1 MFVSEWWHFFFLLTS
16 SFYFSFLKGML
27 AIGLLEKFKKQVTFF
42 YLPLLSLFN
51 FFSFSHLPLSL
62 LPPPLLSSLSSF
74 FLLPS
79 LFLILLPSFF
89 SCTRALGTE
98 QRF

>member
-1 MFVSEWWHFFFLLTS
+1 MLVIPLL
-16 SFYFSFLKGML
+16 K
-27 AIGLLEKFKKQVTFF
+27 KFKKQVIFF
-42 YLPLLSLFN
+42 YLSPSFSFQL
-51 FFSFSHLPLSL
+51 FSFSHLPLSL